1 MLKGVNDASKRI
13 AFLVWCLVFCPAA
26 GLLAAL
32 GNGGDGGARFLFL
45 FLGVPAILAVVGA
58 VAARQRGWAYIAGP
72 LVAAALGGLS
82 WILLVIMLA
91 NAGVF
96 DT

>member
-1 MLKGVNDASKRI
+1 VEEASRRSV
-13 AFLVWCLVFCPAA
+13 FLVWCLVFCPAA

-32 GNGGDGGARFLFL
+32 GNGGEGGARFLFL
-45 FLGVPAILAVVGA
+45 FLGIPAILAVVGA
-58 VAARQRGWAYIAGP
+58 VATRQRGWAYIAGP
-72 LVAAALGGLS
+72 LVAAALGGLT
-82 WILLVIMLA
+82 WILLVLYLL